1 MEYSLHKCTRPTWIS
16 INYLLYSYRFFTLIF
31 CIIHDVIFTK
41 SISKSWNSCTKNKDC
56 LVVFIDEIA
65 AWHHLHIK
73 ETVMTT
79 PKVLLI
85 YKTILQMVGSFSN
98 DLPALRINCE
108 FSRLNSVLVRDRL
121 SLFDIQFIEPKLL
134 PEFLLLLIFCSSS
147 MARARSLMGLLGNPD
162 LTNNELL

>member
-1 MEYSLHKCTRPTWIS
+1 
-16 INYLLYSYRFFTLIF
+16 
-31 CIIHDVIFTK
+31 
-41 SISKSWNSCTKNKDC
+41 
-56 LVVFIDEIA
+56 
-65 AWHHLHIK
+65 
-73 ETVMTT
+73 MTT